1 MISTTLAL
9 FIMTALFML
18 GFMLGWGAGKMRL
31 RDLLSSMAKLM
42 EQLRADS
49 KVKVMRRDIAKHYA
63 DNERADELTKEL
75 AGESVIFYEVRGAIR
90 DWCQNNNEK
99 DPFAL

>member
-9 FIMTALFML
+9 FIMTILFML
-18 GFMLGWGAGKMRL
+18 GFALGWGAGKMRL
-31 RDLLSSMAKLM
+31 RDFLSSLAKTM
-42 EQLRADS
+42 EGLRTDS

-75 AGESVIFYEVRGAIR
+75 AGESAIFYEIRGTIK
-90 DWCQNNNEK
+90 DWCQTNNEK

>member
-1 MISTTLAL
+1 MTLLAVL
-9 FIMTALFML
+9 VSMML

-31 RDLLSSMAKLM
+31 RDFLSSLAKTM
-42 EQLRADS
+42 EGLRAES

-75 AGESVIFYEVRGAIR
+75 AGESIIFYEVRGTIR